1 MRRIEEF
8 WIEFGTAEAETSTPS
23 RFLTAVYDLL
33 DSFKS
38 AVIVVFLLFAFVFRA
53 VGVEGDS
60 MVPTLES
67 GNWVAV
73 TGIMFHNV
81 ERGDIVVVTQPWERD
96 VPIIKRVI
104 GVAGDE
110 IMINFITGTV
120 YVNGEIIEENYINEK
135 TTVWYDVKFPVTV
148 PEGKLF
154 LMGDHRS
161 VSLDSRSS
169 MIGFI
174 DESYVLGKAFI
185 RLYPAEQWDLYDNW
199 EEE

>member
-1 MRRIEEF
+1 MRKTEEF
-8 WIEFGTAEAETSTPS
+8 WIEFDAAKPASDLPQRLLRS
-23 RFLTAVYDLL
+23 FYDLF
-33 DSFKS
+33 DSLKG
-38 AVIVVFLLFAFVFRA
+38 AVLVVLLLFTLVFRA

-60 MVPTLES
+60 MQPTLDS
-67 GNWVAV
+67 GDWVAV
-73 TGIMFHNV
+73 TGMLLHSV
-81 ERGDIVVVTQPWERD
+81 ERGDIVVVTQPWERH

-110 IMINFITGTV
+110 IMINFEKGIV
-120 YVNGEIIEENYINEK
+120 YVNGEPKYEEYINER
-135 TTVWYDVKFPVTV
+135 TFVQYDVEFPVTV

-154 LMGDHRS
+154 LMGDNRN

-169 MIGFI
+169 SIGFI

-185 RLYPAEQWDLYDNW
+185 RLYPLNEWDIYNTG

>member
-110 IMINFITGTV
+110 IMINFITGAV